1 MKRLKRTAVITVS
14 IIMMLVQVAYA
25 NSPSWESLPGH
36 HNQSTLRYGA
46 LEAEDI
52 VQSDARGT
60 IMSTA
65 ILKIVNEQNGN
76 LYITSDIL
84 VHKKIDKAY
93 QTVFLDEWDEENS
106 TWVQIGRWD
115 FERSKEEEENGE
127 MLSYHVGF
135 TVTGCVVNRYYRARA
150 MHLVQI
156 GDDMEGKATET
167 DGVLLTD
174 HEV

>member
-1 MKRLKRTAVITVS
+1 MKKLRRVTIITVS

-25 NSPSWESLPGH
+25 NTFSWENLPGH
-36 HNQSTLRYGA
+36 HNQSVLSVGS

-52 VQSDARGT
+52 IKGDARG
-60 IMSTA
+60 IMMSTA
-65 ILKIVNEQNGN
+65 ILKIANEQNGN
-76 LYITSDIL
+76 LYITADIL

-93 QTVFLDEWDEENS
+93 QTIFLDEWDEENN
-106 TWVQIGRWD
+106 TWVQIGCWN

-174 HEV
+174 HAV